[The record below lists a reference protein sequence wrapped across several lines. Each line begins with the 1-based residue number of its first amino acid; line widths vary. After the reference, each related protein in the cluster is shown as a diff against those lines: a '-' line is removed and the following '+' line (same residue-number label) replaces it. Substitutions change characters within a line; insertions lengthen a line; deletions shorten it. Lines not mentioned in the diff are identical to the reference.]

1 MKRIEIYIDRNDQLT
16 VEIYKN
22 EKDTKSE
29 RIFRGRESYKII
41 EKICNGKIR
50 NVTNLNPKD
59 ITLHYSDYYIDIFY
73 YEHVLKKLG
82 TTPIKEDL
90 NVFYHMDNIKKI
102 KKKKVK
108 RKNKYIKKR
117 IITTTLGVIL
127 LSSVAATNISSI
139 GAAKESDIPKTST
152 EKIVEDET
160 DENINDVVLKE
171 EQKVNI
177 ETIEVEEKK
186 ELDEVVVSISYDDRS
201 HTEKATIT
209 KSYYGDLIEK
219 YSKQYGLDPKIVIGI
234 ATQERGVHSGV
245 KDAGGATGLMQ
256 IQVGVWRNQPL
267 TAFNYNTNSK
277 ETIVVNEG
285 MLSDVDYNV
294 KVGCMIFQNN
304 IKEMKNNM
312 LAAIQCYNLGSNN
325 MRKILN
331 AYSNNTGRSID
342 TILADIND
350 NGWLEYR
357 DILGIGDPEYVE
369 HVCSWIGD
377 EVTINNVENNGNIV
391 NLSINNKSETK
402 NVSIN

>member
-1 MKRIEIYIDRNDQLT
+1 MKRIEIYVDRNDQLT
-16 VEIYKN
+16 VELFSN

-29 RIFRGRESYKII
+29 RIYRGRDSYQII

-50 NVTNLNPKD
+50 NITNLNPND
-59 ITLHYSDYYIDIFY
+59 ITLHYSNYYIDIFY

-82 TTPIKEDL
+82 TIPIKEDI

-127 LSSVAATNISSI
+127 LSSVAATNISSADAELKATDMPNI
-139 GAAKESDIPKTST
+139 KT
-152 EKIVEDET
+152 EKIIEDEI
-160 DENINDVVLKE
+160 DENINNNE
-171 EQKVNI
+171 ENLDEII
-177 ETIEVEEKK
+177 EKQNKK
-186 ELDEVVVSISYDDRS
+186 ELDEVVVSISYEDRS
-201 HTEKATIT
+201 DTEKATIT

-219 YSKQYGLDPKIVIGI
+219 YSNQYGLDPKIVTGI
-234 ATQERGVHSGV
+234 ATQERGIHSGI

-277 ETIVVNEG
+277 ETIIVNEG
-285 MLSDVDYNV
+285 MLSDIDYNI

-357 DILGIGDPEYVE
+357 DILGIGDPEYIE
-369 HVCSWIGD
+369 HVCSWIGN
-377 EVTINNVENNGNIV
+377 EVTINNTKNNGNMV
-391 NLSINNKSETK
+391 NLSINNKSQTK
-402 NVSIN
+402 KVSIN